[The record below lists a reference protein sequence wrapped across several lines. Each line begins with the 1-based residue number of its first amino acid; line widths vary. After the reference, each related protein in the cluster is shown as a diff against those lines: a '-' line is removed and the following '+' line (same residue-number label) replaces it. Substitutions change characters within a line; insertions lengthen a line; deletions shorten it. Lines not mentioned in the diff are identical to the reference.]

1 MQRNWWAVVAVTALV
16 VGNVSRAVSGA
27 GPRVGP
33 SPVPSEAHIRDL
45 DIAFFQRRVERDP
58 RSARDYA
65 QLAGLYLQ
73 RARETADNG
82 DLVRA
87 EENARRSLSLRSGRN
102 TGGFGVLASS
112 LLAQHRFVEARDVA
126 SRLVAD
132 DSTSIAARG
141 LLAETHFELGDYE
154 KAGRMLG
161 SLSTYRD
168 DLSVAPRL
176 ARWQELHGH
185 AEEARRLLRSA
196 RDQAAR
202 LHGMPAEQLAWFDL
216 RLGDLALRNG
226 HLGEAEH
233 ELRNGLAI
241 SPEDY
246 RILGAMARLEASR
259 HRWGSAIEYGERA
272 IASALDPATLGLVGD
287 AYRAMGD
294 GSKAQEYY
302 RTMELAVLQQAG
314 PFHRAWSLFLLD
326 HNREVPR
333 VLAKVREEIQIRRD
347 IYGYDLLAWAL
358 HKSGDDRRAAVAM
371 SSALALGTR
380 DAMLFYHAGMIALA
394 QGEPSRAREY
404 LRAALEV
411 NPYWD
416 PFQPAQ
422 ARAVLA
428 SLPPTLRTGA

>member
-1 MQRNWWAVVAVTALV
+1 MQRKWWAVVAVTAV
-16 VGNVSRAVSGA
+16 AVSGVSRAVSGA
-27 GPRVGP
+27 GPRVAR
-33 SPVPSEAHIRDL
+33 SPIPSEAHIRDL
-45 DIAFFQRRVERDP
+45 DIEFYQRRVERDP

-65 QLAGLYLQ
+65 QLASLYLQ

-87 EENARRSLSLRSGRN
+87 EENARRSLSLRTGRN
-102 TGGFGVLASS
+102 VSGFGVLASS
-112 LLAQHRFVEARDVA
+112 LLAQHRFAEARDVA
-126 SRLVAD
+126 RRLVAD
-132 DSTSIAARG
+132 DSSSIAARG
-141 LLAETHFELGDYE
+141 LLAETQFELGDYKE
-154 KAGRMLG
+154 AGRMLG

-168 DLSVAPRL
+168 NLSVAPRL

-185 AEEARRLLRSA
+185 AEAARGLLRSA

-202 LHGMPAEQLAWFDL
+202 LHGMPAEQLAWFNL

-233 ELRNGLAI
+233 ELRKGLTI
-241 SPEDY
+241 SPQDY

-259 HRWGSAIEYGERA
+259 HRWPSAIDYGERA

-302 RTMELAVLQQAG
+302 RTMELAVLQQPG

-326 HNREVPR
+326 HEREVPR
-333 VLAKVREEIQIRRD
+333 VLAKVREEIQTRQD

-358 HKSGDDRRAAVAM
+358 HKSGDDRGAAATM

-380 DAMLFYHAGMIALA
+380 DAMLFYHAGMIAFA
-394 QGEPSRAREY
+394 QGNRPQARDY
-404 LRAALEV
+404 LKQALQV

-428 SLPPTLRTGA
+428 SLPQH

>member
-1 MQRNWWAVVAVTALV
+1 MGNKWCAVVAVTAF
-16 VGNVSRAVSGA
+16 AVSGVSPA
-27 GPRVGP
+27 VPGAAPGVPAR
-33 SPVPSEAHIRDL
+33 PVPSEARTRDL
-45 DIAFFQRRVERDP
+45 DIEFYQRRVKRDP

-65 QLAGLYLQ
+65 QLAGLFLQ

-82 DLVRA
+82 DLLRA
-87 EENARRSLSLRSGRN
+87 EQNARRSLSLRTGRN
-102 TGGFGVLASS
+102 SGGFGVLASS
-112 LLAQHRFVEARDVA
+112 LLAQHRFAEARDVA
-126 SRLVAD
+126 RRLVAD
-132 DSTSIAARG
+132 DSSSIAARG
-141 LLAETHFELGDYE
+141 LLAETQFELGEYDA
-154 KAGRMLG
+154 AGRLLG
-161 SLSTYRD
+161 SLGTYRNN
-168 DLSVAPRL
+168 LSVAPRL

-185 AEEARRLLRSA
+185 AEEARRLLQAA

-233 ELRNGLAI
+233 ELRNGLTI

-259 HRWGSAIEYGERA
+259 QRWSSAIAYGERA
-272 IASALDPATLGLVGD
+272 IASALDPATLGLLGD
-287 AYRAMGD
+287 AYRALAD
-294 GSKAQEYY
+294 SSKAGDYY
-302 RTMELAVLQQAG
+302 RAMELAIVQQPG

-326 HNREVPR
+326 HDREVPR
-333 VLAKVREEIQIRRD
+333 VLAKVRGEIQTRRD

-371 SSALALGTR
+371 RSALALGTL
-380 DAMLFYHAGMIALA
+380 DAMLFYHAGMIAFS
-394 QGEPSRAREY
+394 QGYRLQARDY
-404 LRAALEV
+404 LKQALQV

-428 SLPPTLRTGA
+428 SLPQH

>member
-1 MQRNWWAVVAVTALV
+1 
-16 VGNVSRAVSGA
+16 
-27 GPRVGP
+27 
-33 SPVPSEAHIRDL
+33 
-45 DIAFFQRRVERDP
+45 
-58 RSARDYA
+58 
-65 QLAGLYLQ
+65 
-73 RARETADNG
+73 
-82 DLVRA
+82 LVRA
-87 EENARRSLSLRSGRN
+87 EENARRSLSLRTGRN
-102 TGGFGVLASS
+102 VSGFGVLASS
-112 LLAQHRFVEARDVA
+112 LLAQHRFAEARDVA
-126 SRLVAD
+126 RRLVAD
-132 DSTSIAARG
+132 DSSSIAARG
-141 LLAETHFELGDYE
+141 LLAETQFELGDYKE
-154 KAGRMLG
+154 AGRMLG

-168 DLSVAPRL
+168 NLSVAPRL

-185 AEEARRLLRSA
+185 AEAARGLLRSA

-202 LHGMPAEQLAWFDL
+202 LHGMPAEQLAWFNL

-233 ELRNGLAI
+233 ELRKGLTI
-241 SPEDY
+241 SPQDY

-259 HRWGSAIEYGERA
+259 HRWPSAIDYGERA

-302 RTMELAVLQQAG
+302 RTMELAVLQQPG

-326 HNREVPR
+326 HEREVPR
-333 VLAKVREEIQIRRD
+333 VLAKVREEIQTRQD

-358 HKSGDDRRAAVAM
+358 HKSGDDRGAAATM

-380 DAMLFYHAGMIALA
+380 DAMLFYHAGMIAFA
-394 QGEPSRAREY
+394 QGNRPQARDY
-404 LRAALEV
+404 LKQALQV

-428 SLPPTLRTGA
+428 SLPQH